1 MSTSGVNERKLIY
14 NCDIQEIAG
23 GDQAFLDPCRRGGG
37 GDLTDGTASRE
48 AQRPHRTGGETVEA
62 SVAARGSQQ
71 NRMLAKAGDLQRE
84 EPMRTGGDAAATA
97 GAAFLVDLGV
107 RMRFHG

>member
-1 MSTSGVNERKLIY
+1 
-14 NCDIQEIAG
+14 
-23 GDQAFLDPCRRGGG
+23 
-37 GDLTDGTASRE
+37 
-48 AQRPHRTGGETVEA
+48 
-62 SVAARGSQQ
+62 
-71 NRMLAKAGDLQRE
+71 MLAKAGDLQRE